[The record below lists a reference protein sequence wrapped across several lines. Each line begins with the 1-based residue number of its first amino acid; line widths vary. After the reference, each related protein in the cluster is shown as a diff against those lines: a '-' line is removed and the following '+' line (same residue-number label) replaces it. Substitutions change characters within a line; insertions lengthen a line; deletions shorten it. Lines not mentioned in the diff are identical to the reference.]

1 MSHPDN
7 SWQTWGFPS
16 WIGKLPYGTGWI
28 TLDFS
33 LIIHNQHNHA
43 YDLTYDLNYN
53 LGRVEGEAWSEEDKE
68 KDIDIDDI
76 NEHDNVKS

>member
-28 TLDFS
+28 TLDFP

-53 LGRVEGEAWSEEDKE
+53 LGRVEGEAWS
-68 KDIDIDDI
+68 KDNSLCLIIELKC
-76 NEHDNVKS
+76 NACAETL